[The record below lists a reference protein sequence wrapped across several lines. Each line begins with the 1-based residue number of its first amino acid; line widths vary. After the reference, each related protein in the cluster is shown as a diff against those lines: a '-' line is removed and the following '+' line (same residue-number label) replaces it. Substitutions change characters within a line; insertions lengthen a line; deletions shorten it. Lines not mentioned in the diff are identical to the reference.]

1 MLYLIIYTFVQINK
15 KLNQKSKN
23 INSTNYHKKAS
34 TLVVAIPAS
43 NGVTPTSDYVAD
55 CVADCVALVN
65 GVALVSSSN
74 VKSNAISKP
83 SNASLAGATQSVTR
97 PQSHQ

>member
-1 MLYLIIYTFVQINK
+1 MDNLHFCDKFCPN

-23 INSTNYHKKAS
+23 INSTNYHKKVS

-55 CVADCVALVN
+55 CIADCVALVN
-65 GVALVSSSN
+65 GVALVS
-74 VKSNAISKP
+74 NAPVTLRATP
-83 SNASLAGATQSVTR
+83 SATQQR
-97 PQSHQ
+97 HH